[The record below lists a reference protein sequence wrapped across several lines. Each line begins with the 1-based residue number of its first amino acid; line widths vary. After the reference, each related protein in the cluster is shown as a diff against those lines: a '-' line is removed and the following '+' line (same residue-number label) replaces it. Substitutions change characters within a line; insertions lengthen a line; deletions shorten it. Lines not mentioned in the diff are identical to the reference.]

1 MYFIYF
7 QYIMEG
13 KDAKRDLK
21 LTNLEGEDE
30 FESSSDSEAPP
41 KTPMPITRVD
51 AKYKIQYDSDGDERA
66 CNPERPRDRGFKPV
80 SKGSE
85 RFSGPAVPID
95 GGNTRGSKCP
105 FDDDDDGVYMGRIR
119 PIGHGGRP
127 VR

>member
-1 MYFIYF
+1 VYFIYF

-41 KTPMPITRVD
+41 KT
-51 AKYKIQYDSDGDERA
+51 
-66 CNPERPRDRGFKPV
+66 
-80 SKGSE
+80 
-85 RFSGPAVPID
+85 RFSGPVIPID
-95 GGNTRGSKCP
+95 GGNTRSSKCP